1 MSIRKFC
8 AAAAMLAACGASQA
22 AVVTLFSD
30 NFDGNHTGDNVTTF
44 VNGWHVANGTVDVDG
59 QGFVHNELP
68 GHGHYIDLDGSTLKA
83 GVFSNSIS
91 LKAGTSYT
99 MSFEIA
105 GNQRRW
111 GSDTVDVSFGG
122 TQQTFVI
129 AQDAPLSTKS
139 MSFTPVSSGVYGFSF
154 HNRGGDNRGAFLEQ
168 VTITTMTAVP
178 EPASYA
184 MLLAGLACLGW
195 LARRRVGIS

>member
-8 AAAAMLAACGASQA
+8 AAATLLAACTASQA

-30 NFDGNHTGDNVTTF
+30 NFDGDHTGDNVTAF

-68 GHGHYIDLDGSTLKA
+68 GNGHYIDLDGSSLKA
-83 GVFSNSIS
+83 GVFSNSIR
-91 LKAGTSYT
+91 LQAGTTYT

-129 AQDAPLSTKS
+129 AQDAPLSTKT
-139 MSFTPVSSGVYGFSF
+139 MTFTPGSAGVYDFSF

-168 VTITTMTAVP
+168 VTITAAVP
-178 EPASYA
+178 EPSTYA
-184 MLLAGLACLGW
+184 MLLAGLAGLGW